1 MINSL
6 DIENYGLAEN
16 LFKITN
22 FNFSEEIKRIKE
34 NPKKVTNITGLRH
47 KPDSFIIIICYRN
60 KANEVYFFKSY
71 KTGRQ
76 YLTRLRGAMGYRV

>member
-1 MINSL
+1 MINPL

-22 FNFSEEIKRIKE
+22 FNFSEEIKKIKE
-34 NPKKVTNITGLRH
+34 NPNKVTNITGLRH
-47 KPDSFIIIICYRN
+47 KPDSLVIVICYRN
-60 KANEVYFFKSY
+60 KPNEVYFFKSY